1 MLSLFKK
8 KEEQKL
14 EEKVEEKSGG
24 GFLARMRDGLRKSS
38 DQITGGITKIFTT
51 RKLDQAALDELE
63 EVLIMADLGPDLAAE
78 LVKDFGKEKFGKDIS
93 DEEVR
98 TELATRIEAILAP
111 YAKPLVLDE
120 SKKPYVILVVG
131 VNGAGKT
138 TTIGKFAQQFTSEGK
153 KVVLAAGDTFRAAAI
168 EQLKVWGE
176 RADVRVV
183 ASEQGADSAALAHDA
198 IAAAK
203 RDGADV
209 LMIDT
214 AGRLQNKSDLMAEL
228 QKMIRVMKKQD
239 ESAPHAVLLVL
250 DATVGQNAVS
260 QTKIFKELVDVTGL
274 IVTKLDGTA
283 KAGVV
288 VALARQFGLPVHA
301 IGVGEKASDLSA
313 FDAAEFAKSLAG
325 KE

>member
-8 KEEQKL
+8 KEEQKA
-14 EEKVEEKSGG
+14 EEKSEG
-24 GFLARMRDGLRKSS
+24 GFLARMRAGLQKSS

-63 EVLIMADLGPDLAAE
+63 EVLIMADLGLDLAAE
-78 LVKDFGKEKFGKDIS
+78 LVKDFAKEKFGKDIT

-98 TELATRIEAILAP
+98 AELAMRVEKILAP
-111 YAKPLVLDE
+111 YAQPLEITAD
-120 SKKPYVILVVG
+120 KKPFVILVVG

-138 TTIGKFAQQFTSEGK
+138 TTIGKFAQQFTDEGK

-168 EQLKVWGE
+168 EQLKVWGQ
-176 RADVRVV
+176 RAGVRVV

-203 RDGADV
+203 RDNADV
-209 LMIDT
+209 LLIDT

-239 ESAPHAVLLVL
+239 ETAPHAVLLVL

-260 QTKIFKELVDVTGL
+260 QTKTFKELVDVTGL
-274 IVTKLDGTA
+274 VVTKLDGTA

-288 VALARQFGLPVHA
+288 VSLARQFGLPVHA

-313 FDAAEFAKSLAG
+313 FDAGEFARSLTG

>member
-1 MLSLFKK
+1 MLNLFNK
-8 KEEQKL
+8 KEEQKS
-14 EEKVEEKSGG
+14 EEKPEG
-24 GFLARMRDGLRKSS
+24 GFLSRMRSGLKKSS

-51 RKLDQAALDELE
+51 RKLDAEALDELE
-63 EVLIMADLGPDLAAE
+63 EVLIMADLGPELAAE
-78 LVKDFGKEKFGKDIS
+78 LVKDFGREKFGKDIS

-98 TELATRIEAILAP
+98 AELAARIETILAP
-111 YAKPLVLDE
+111 YAKPLVIDAD
-120 SKKPYVILVVG
+120 KKPFVILVVG

-138 TTIGKFAQQFTSEGK
+138 TTIGKFAQQFQDEGK
-153 KVVLAAGDTFRAAAI
+153 KVMLAAGDTFRAAAI
-168 EQLKVWGE
+168 EQLQVWGA
-176 RADVRVV
+176 RAGVPVI
-183 ASEQGADSAALAHDA
+183 AKEQGADSAALAHDA
-198 IAAAK
+198 VAAAK

-209 LMIDT
+209 LLIDT

-239 ESAPHAVLLVL
+239 ENAPHAVLLVL

-260 QTKIFKELVDVTGL
+260 QTKTFKELVDVTGL
-274 IVTKLDGTA
+274 VVTKLDGTA